1 LRFDEAAASST
12 DRPSERAKTL
22 SAAPRSLQRHV
33 FLAEA
38 SELLFATL
46 DVRATARALAGVC
59 VPALGDEAIV
69 DLLERDGKVRRFV
82 ATSDFVSEDPAPVEG
97 ETSTHEEV
105 IASGRTSILPGAI
118 HAPLD
123 AGGRAIGLLSVFGGA
138 DRKWGDV
145 ERSLV
150 EELARRGAVALDHAL
165 QAEALRETLKKR
177 DEAIAVVAHDLKTPL
192 KTMQITAMRLLRELD
207 GAPHASRK
215 LADHLRRIAD
225 RLRHQV
231 NDLLD
236 LETIETGAIRLQK
249 RHHDPAELLGE
260 ALEVLRPIALEKGLK
275 LEAAV
280 HHHRAVPCDRDRFV
294 QVLTSMIGSALR
306 LAPASASVS
315 VSIEPAGRDAL
326 FRVTDGGG
334 IPRDD
339 VDRVFDRAWRSPARE
354 PIGLTL
360 AVARGIVEAHGGR
373 VWIESEETSVTMCFT
388 VPLGESQRP
397 PPTSSM

>member
-33 FLAEA
+33 FLAEV
-38 SELLFATL
+38 SDVLFTSL
-46 DVRATARALAGVC
+46 DVAVTARALAGAC

-82 ATSDFVSEDPAPVEG
+82 ATSEFVSEDPTPVEG
-97 ETSTHEEV
+97 ESTTHEEV

-118 HAPLD
+118 HSPLD
-123 AGGRAIGLLSVFGGA
+123 VGGRAIGLLSVFGGA
-138 DRKWGDV
+138 DRRWGDV

-150 EELARRGAVALDHAL
+150 EELAHRGAVALDHAL
-165 QAEALRETLKKR
+165 QVEALREALKKR
-177 DEAIAVVAHDLKTPL
+177 DEAVAVVAHDLKTPL

-215 LADHLRRIAD
+215 LADHLRRTAD

-231 NDLLD
+231 SDLLEI
-236 LETIETGAIRLQK
+236 ETIEAGAIRVQK

-260 ALEVLRPIALEKGLK
+260 ALEVLRPIAQEKGLR

-294 QVLTSMIGSALR
+294 QVLTSMVGSIIR
-306 LAPASASVS
+306 LAPSTAVVAVS
-315 VSIEPAGRDAL
+315 VEPAGRDAL

-334 IPRDD
+334 IPRDAI
-339 VDRVFDRAWRSPARE
+339 DRVFDRAWRSPSRE

-360 AVARGIVEAHGGR
+360 AVAKGIVEAHGGR
-373 VWIESEETSVTMCFT
+373 VWIESEETLVTMCFT

-397 PPTSSM
+397 PSM